1 MEQQPHHEEDLP
13 ADEAAIDFERT
24 VRITDGLEDAWRTG
38 RRINDLTAKRI
49 ARELDPGSGPLHD
62 FAETGA
68 IPDGIEA
75 DLATAE
81 EIVRDLELDHE
92 PYIPWIAALR
102 EYLGGRLIRSE
113 LPYWNDP
120 SME

>member
-1 MEQQPHHEEDLP
+1 MEQQPQQPGDLP
-13 ADEAAIDFERT
+13 ADEAARTAERQA
-24 VRITDGLEDAWRTG
+24 RIHGGLEDAWRTG

-68 IPDGIEA
+68 IPEDMEA
-75 DLATAE
+75 DLMAAE
-81 EIVRDLELDHE
+81 EVATDLQLEQSH
-92 PYIPWIAALR
+92 IPWVAALR
-102 EYLGGRLIRSE
+102 KYVDGRLIRSAMS
-113 LPYWNDP
+113 YWDDP